1 MIKSLFSLLFL
12 ASLSLAS
19 VQTTSSTPTRTGDFP
34 DAQMKMQKE
43 EIVKLVATEITQ
55 TLPQIVD
62 KYTTLASVVA
72 NDTTLIYTF
81 EINTGSK
88 SDESIQKE
96 DRSRMKKAVTTG
108 VCQSSRKFL
117 EAGIST
123 SYLYVSAKSKVEL
136 FKFDISQ
143 KNCTGLVN
151 R

>member
-1 MIKSLFSLLFL
+1 MIKSLFSLFFL

-19 VQTTSSTPTRTGDFP
+19 EQTTSSTPTRTGDFP
-34 DAQMKMQKE
+34 DVQMKMQKE
-43 EIVKLVATEITQ
+43 DIVKLVATEITQ

-72 NDTTLIYTF
+72 KDTTLVYTF

-117 EAGIST
+117 EAGINT

-136 FKFDISQ
+136 FKFDISHS
-143 KNCTGLVN
+143 NCTGLVN

>member
-1 MIKSLFSLLFL
+1 MIKNLFL
-12 ASLSLAS
+12 VLISTGLVYAS
-19 VQTTSSTPTRTGDFP
+19 TTSTPTRTGTFP
-34 DAQMKMQKE
+34 AKQMVEQKQ
-43 EIVKLVATEITQ
+43 EIVQLVAAEITQ

-62 KYTTLASVVA
+62 KYTTLSKVIAK
-72 NDTTLIYTF
+72 DTTLIYTF

-88 SDESIQKE
+88 SDEAVQNE
-96 DRSRMKKAVTTG
+96 DRSRMKKAVTIG

-123 SYLYVSAKSKVEL
+123 SYSYVSAKSKVEL
-136 FKFDISQ
+136 FRFDISQ